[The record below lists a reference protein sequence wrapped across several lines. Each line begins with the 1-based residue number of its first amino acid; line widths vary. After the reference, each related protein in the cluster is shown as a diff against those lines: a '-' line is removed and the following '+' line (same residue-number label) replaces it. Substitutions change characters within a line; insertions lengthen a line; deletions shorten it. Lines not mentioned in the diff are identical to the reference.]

1 MSIAQPGR
9 LLIAIAAIVI
19 LATVVAAVMVMESP
33 QIQRERRI
41 DARRVADL
49 TQIEDAIDR
58 YYQEHGVLPQD
69 LATLAAKPG
78 QRLSVVD
85 PEHGRGYR
93 YEIDGARI
101 DGAGI
106 NGASINGA
114 GVNGAGINGAGI
126 NKTRMDGARA
136 YRLCAEFTT
145 DTATQRVDWDDP
157 QWAHGAGMT
166 CFRRIAERPGVKR

>member
-19 LATVVAAVMVMESP
+19 LATVVAAVVVMESP

-106 NGASINGA
+106 NGASIK
-114 GVNGAGINGAGI
+114 GAGINGAGI

>member
-9 LLIAIAAIVI
+9 LLIAIAAMVI
-19 LATVVAAVMVMESP
+19 LATVVAAVVVMESP
-33 QIQRERRI
+33 QTQRERRI

-58 YYQEHGVLPQD
+58 YYQEHGALPRD

-85 PEHGRGYR
+85 PETGRGYR

-101 DGAGI
+101 DGA
-106 NGASINGA
+106 SISGA
-114 GVNGAGINGAGI
+114 GINGAGINGAGI
-126 NKTRMDGARA
+126 NKTRMDEARA

-166 CFRRIAERPGVKR
+166 CFRRSAERPGVKR